1 MSAERTAQFP
11 NPDLSPRLVLFPIAG
26 GGVAL
31 EWSLDPALIQQ
42 ARMAFA
48 AHQPVAKLCLRR
60 ADGEG
65 ARLAEAVFADL
76 SSLSTGRARF
86 EAPVVGPL
94 QAELGFEGQR
104 DSGWLLLAR
113 SNRLDAVPEPRGL
126 EPRTAD
132 AGVAQ
137 VDAQVDASS
146 DALAIA
152 QAAASSVPREPASEA
167 PRRSAG
173 LAPTGALLFD
183 SAVELQSLNR
193 HSVQTSSP
201 SVSAAAEV
209 AHQAETIGLDP
220 ASVPALASAPAQA
233 PASALGSAPAQ
244 TSALAGAL
252 VKGNAEQPL
261 AGFVPAVG
269 VAAALAL
276 DPGRLRSVQGWG
288 GLQPATRFPDLSL
301 AACSDRPELRGSP
314 FPLVRVA
321 HATSEVAGDL
331 TSQTAD
337 DLASDP
343 VAETNSVQVLLDQ
356 EPPNRQDVAPSET
369 RVSRGSGPL
378 SPYPSREGAV
388 IRGELHVFGSA
399 APGRL
404 LDLGGHPFRVGPG
417 GRFSFR
423 VALDDDDL
431 LAALLARLPRLPV
444 DERES

>member
-1 MSAERTAQFP
+1 MSPERTAQFP
-11 NPDLSPRLVLFPIAG
+11 NPDLAPRLVLYPIAG

-48 AHQPVAKLCLRR
+48 AHQPVAKLYLRR

-65 ARLAEAVFADL
+65 GRLAEAVFADL
-76 SSLSTGRARF
+76 SSLPAGYARF

-104 DSGWLLLAR
+104 DGGWLLLAR

-152 QAAASSVPREPASEA
+152 QAPAISVPREPVSEA
-167 PRRSAG
+167 PRRPAG
-173 LAPTGALLFD
+173 LASTGAPLSD
-183 SAVELQSLNR
+183 SAADLQALNR
-193 HSVQTSSP
+193 HSMLTSSP
-201 SVSAAAEV
+201 SVSA
-209 AHQAETIGLDP
+209 
-220 ASVPALASAPAQA
+220 AQA
-233 PASALGSAPAQ
+233 PASALGSAPAP

-261 AGFVPAVG
+261 AGSVAAEQVD
-269 VAAALAL
+269 VAAALTL
-276 DPGRLRSVQGWG
+276 DRGSPGSAQDWS
-288 GLQPATRFPDLSL
+288 GLLPATRFPDLSL
-301 AACSDRPELRGSP
+301 AALSERPELRGSP

-321 HATSEVAGDL
+321 PATSDAADDLKSRTAGDL
-331 TSQTAD
+331 GSDSTPDS
-337 DLASDP
+337 SPDP
-343 VAETNSVQVLLDQ
+343 VPDPFIETNSVQVLLDQ
-356 EPPNRQDVAPSET
+356 ALPNRQDVAPSET

-423 VALDDDDL
+423 VALDDDEL

>member
-1 MSAERTAQFP
+1 MSPERTAQFP
-11 NPDLSPRLVLFPIAG
+11 NPDLAPRLVLYPIAG

-42 ARMAFA
+42 ARIAFA

-65 ARLAEAVFADL
+65 ARLGEAVFADL
-76 SSLSTGRARF
+76 SRLATGCARF
-86 EAPVVGPL
+86 GAPVVGPL

-104 DSGWLLLAR
+104 DGGWLLLAR

-126 EPRTAD
+126 EPKTAG
-132 AGVAQ
+132 AGV
-137 VDAQVDASS
+137 AQVDASS

-167 PRRSAG
+167 PRRSVG
-173 LAPTGALLFD
+173 LASTGAPLSD
-183 SAVELQSLNR
+183 SAAELQSLNR
-193 HSVQTSSP
+193 HSVLMSSP

-233 PASALGSAPAQ
+233 PALALGSAPAQ

-269 VAAALAL
+269 IAAALAL
-276 DPGRLRSVQGWG
+276 DPGRPNSAQGWS
-288 GLQPATRFPDLSL
+288 GLQSATQFPDFSL
-301 AACSDRPELRGSP
+301 AALSDRPELRASP

-321 HATSEVAGDL
+321 HATPEI
-331 TSQTAD
+331 AD
-337 DLASDP
+337 TLAFDLAPDR
-343 VAETNSVQVLLDQ
+343 VAERNLVQVLLDQ
-356 EPPNRQDVAPSET
+356 EPPNRQDVTPSAT
-369 RVSRGSGPL
+369 RVARGSGPL
-378 SPYPSREGAV
+378 DPYPSREGVA
-388 IRGELHVFGSA
+388 IRGELHVFGNA
-399 APGRL
+399 APGSL

-444 DERES
+444 DERET